1 MASWNAQQL
10 FAAVIAS
17 GAALACGQT
26 EGSSSGAG
34 SGGTGSG
41 GTAGARDGGDDAAPA
56 DGSATPPQPLD
67 CPRQFRCDNY
77 SPPTNCRCD
86 SNALDEPTDC
96 PNPAQFRC
104 QCIDLNTGQS
114 NDCRSGWDGTN
125 TIVPVCECDDERPL
139 KPEDCQHTAQFQ
151 CEQYQ
156 PEYISCRCD
165 ENAPKS
171 ADECEDPR
179 FWVCAEDMPP
189 VGCSC
194 IVPIL

>member
-26 EGSSSGAG
+26 ESSNSG
-34 SGGTGSG
+34 SGTG
-41 GTAGARDGGDDAAPA
+41 GTAGAQNGGDDAAQA

-86 SNALDEPTDC
+86 PSAPDEPSDC

-104 QCIDLNTGQS
+104 QCVD
-114 NDCRSGWDGTN
+114 
-125 TIVPVCECDDERPL
+125 
-139 KPEDCQHTAQFQ
+139 
-151 CEQYQ
+151 
-156 PEYISCRCD
+156 
-165 ENAPKS
+165 
-171 ADECEDPR
+171 
-179 FWVCAEDMPP
+179 
-189 VGCSC
+189 
-194 IVPIL
+194 